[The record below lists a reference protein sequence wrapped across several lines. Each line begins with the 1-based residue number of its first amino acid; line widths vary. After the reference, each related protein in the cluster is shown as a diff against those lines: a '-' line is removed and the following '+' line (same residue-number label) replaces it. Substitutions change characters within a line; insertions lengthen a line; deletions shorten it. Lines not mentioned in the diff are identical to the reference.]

1 MTVDPSIS
9 LFVHS
14 FQSITSLMLHLLHL
28 LITLSLSIH
37 PFSCLSTSVF
47 LSNDFI
53 LSPIHHAINLWS
65 ISWSLHLSSF
75 LNPSITLLSSYLF
88 IPSAVHLSVSPSPRL
103 CLSIPPFC
111 LFASPS
117 LSLHSF
123 TFLFHL
129 STSALIAE
137 VTTSPH
143 HARSFHSFHLSILIH
158 HQFTVPPVHSSI
170 FKSLLLH

>member
-65 ISWSLHLSSF
+65 ISRSLHLSSF

-103 CLSIPPFC
+103 CLSIPPILSLRLSISFSP
-111 LFASPS
+111 LIHFSIPS
-117 LSLHSF
+117 LHLCSHRWGHYVSSSRSLFSFFPSLHSY
-123 TFLFHL
+123 TSSVHC
-129 STSALIAE
+129 STSPFLYI
-137 VTTSPH
+137 
-143 HARSFHSFHLSILIH
+143 
-158 HQFTVPPVHSSI
+158 
-170 FKSLLLH
+170 